1 MYMSGDE
8 IRRKFLKYFEG
19 EGHKIVESYSLVP
32 HDDPTLLFTNAG
44 MVQFKNVFLGLE
56 KRDYNRAVTSQKC
69 VRAGGKH
76 NDLDTVGRTARHQT
90 FFEMLGNFSFG
101 DYFKSGAITYA
112 WEFLTEVLNLPKEKL
127 WITIY
132 KDDDEAGKLWLE
144 LTDVSKKRILRLGDE
159 DNFWQMG
166 DTGPC
171 GPCSE
176 IIYDRGEKFKCEAD
190 NCAIGVCD
198 CDRWLEIWNL
208 VFMQY
213 DRDESGKMTPLPKP
227 SIDTGLGLERVASIM
242 QNVNNNFETDLLWPI
257 IQDLEA
263 RVGRKYHPGIEGFPH
278 RVISDHV
285 RTCVFLISDGVTPS
299 NEGRG
304 YVLRR
309 ILRRA
314 VRFGKALGMDDPF
327 LYQLVPA
334 VMKIMGEAYPQI
346 VDGSEQIKKTIHS
359 EERRFHETLHEGMKV
374 VEDIL
379 SRTRKEGRDII
390 AGSDAF
396 LLYDTFGFP
405 LDLMEDIAEERG
417 FKVDKKGFEAAMDE
431 QRSRARSSRVEKK
444 ALGDAKLY
452 REMML
457 DFDAT
462 EFIGYEEESVDTEI
476 IFIAKDDKPVT
487 EANKGDKLIVL
498 LPVTPFYGE
507 SGGQVGDTGGMD
519 TSTGKIRV
527 LDTQIMPDGK
537 IIHYG
542 EVESGKVSVGQKVSA
557 AVDNK
562 RRKNIARNHTSTHLV
577 HRALREVLGDHA
589 EQRGSLVAPNRLRFD
604 FSHEGAMTNEE
615 ISTVE
620 KKVNN
625 EISKALPVTALNTSL
640 DKAKELG
647 AVALFGEKYSDDVR
661 VIKIGDYSTELCG
674 GTHLNN
680 SSVIL
685 ALKIISESGIGSG
698 LRRIE
703 AITGEEVMDYYSEKE
718 RMLDSTAGILKT
730 SPDKIEERARE
741 LVKDIKLLERELESF
756 QSRLLNYEAEE
767 YINEIVEI
775 GGINVLA
782 RDVEVNDMEALRSMA
797 DMLKDKIGTGVVLL
811 GASPGDKTIF
821 AAMATK
827 DAVSRGVHAGKLVG
841 EVAKIT
847 NGGGGGRPDMAQAGG
862 KDPSK
867 LKEAVDAVA
876 EILER
881 QITN

>member
-405 LDLMEDIAEERG
+405 FDLMEDIAEERG

-680 SSVIL
+680 SSEIL

>member
-1 MYMSGDE
+1 MSGDE

-405 LDLMEDIAEERG
+405 FDLMEDIAEERG

-457 DFDAT
+457 DFDVT

-680 SSVIL
+680 SSEIL

-782 RDVEVNDMEALRSMA
+782 RDVEVNDMEVLRSMA